1 MGSELKTN
9 TGSELKTNEAIKA
22 VRAGKV
28 LLYMQESHAKLHM
41 QLFPGARFLGQDRS
55 VEMVTDVMRRLKEM
69 VPPQSGAKYALIAVG
84 PMDKTAE
91 LASRLETE
99 RPDIILVL
107 AQIDGG
113 KYEVLAGRPYNPK
126 EEITDV
132 ELLRQVLRLYVVVR
146 GEVHYYSSV
155 AEMLREIASKY
166 KKVAVFNDTMRQSL
180 QLYARELDIDV
191 EFVKTCDGAAD
202 CAEINAL
209 GGKPSYRISF
219 PPTTGKLTAEEMVQL
234 YRQGQARAYWSALET
249 EDITQFVL

>member
-1 MGSELKTN
+1 MSQTTKEKIR
-9 TGSELKTNEAIKA
+9 EAIEAIKG
-22 VRAGKV
+22 GKI

-55 VEMVTDVMRRLKEM
+55 VEMVEDVMRRLKEM

-113 KYEVLAGRPYNPK
+113 KYERLTGKPYNPK
-126 EEITDV
+126 EEISDV
-132 ELLRQVLRLYVVVR
+132 ELLRQVLRLYVVVK

-166 KKVAVFNDTMRQSL
+166 KKAAVFNDTMRQSL
-180 QLYARELDIDV
+180 QLYARELGIDI
-191 EFVKTCDGAAD
+191 EFVKMCDD
-202 CAEINAL
+202 TNCAQINAL
-209 GGKPSYRISF
+209 GGAPSYRISF
-219 PPTTGKLTAEEMVQL
+219 PPTAGRLTAEEMIQL
-234 YRQGQARAYWSALET
+234 YKQGQVRAYWAVLET

>member
-1 MGSELKTN
+1 M
-9 TGSELKTNEAIKA
+9 GSELKTNEAVKA
-22 VRAGKV
+22 IRAGKV

-41 QLFPGARFLGQDRS
+41 QLFPGAQYLGQDRS
-55 VEMVTDVMRRLKEM
+55 VEMTQDVISRL
-69 VPPQSGAKYALIAVG
+69 PPPSGATYALIAVG
-84 PMDKTAE
+84 PLDKLAE
-91 LASRLETE
+91 LASQLETE

-180 QLYARELDIDV
+180 QLYARELDIDI
-191 EFVKTCDGAAD
+191 EFGKTCDGAAD
-202 CAEINAL
+202 CAQINAL
-209 GGKPSYRISF
+209 GGAPSYRISF
-219 PPTTGKLTAEEMVQL
+219 PPTAGKLAAEEMIQL
-234 YRQGQARAYWSALET
+234 YKQGQARAYWAVLET
-249 EDITQFVL
+249 EDITPLVF